1 MPGCSQITGQW
12 EAAWRAWTP
21 ALVVEKPLCSDRPCW
36 EERATPGSQAT
47 LIRVVNLVAPD
58 DRSK

>member
-12 EAAWRAWTP
+12 EAAWRTWTL

-36 EERATPGSQAT
+36 EERAAPGSQAT
-47 LIRVVNLVAPD
+47 LIRAVNSVAP
-58 DRSK
+58 